1 MKKSTSGKLAL
12 RLTGAITR
20 FILNIIFYILVVAAV
35 YKGANFLYHFSY
47 EVFGSVARTGEPGT
61 DVPIQIYRGET
72 TMNIATKLETS
83 LVIVDKYS
91 FYFKTKLKNYDIM
104 PGTYILNTSMD
115 YNEILAVITN
125 AKNSIAA
132 EESIE
137 SAKDGIGGTK
147 GSGEDAANGQGTGE
161 DATNVKDTE
170 DGSDAG
176 DDGNASNNG
185 IPDGTGNS
193 GDAGKTGGAKGEK
206 P

>member
-1 MKKSTSGKLAL
+1 MGKSTSGKLAL

-35 YKGANFLYHFSY
+35 YKGATFLYRFSY
-47 EVFGSVARTGEPGT
+47 EVFGSVARSEAPGT
-61 DVPIQIYRGET
+61 DVPVQIYRGET

-91 FYFKTKLKNYDIM
+91 FYFRTKLKNEDIM

-115 YNEILAVITN
+115 YDEILEIITDP
-125 AKNSIAA
+125 KNSIAA

-137 SAKDGIGGTK
+137 SAQEGIGGKGDAGSNENGQDAENGGAGTS
-147 GSGEDAANGQGTGE
+147 GSGENQDVSGTG
-161 DATNVKDTE
+161 
-170 DGSDAG
+170 
-176 DDGNASNNG
+176 
-185 IPDGTGNS
+185 PDGGTAPGENDKN
-193 GDAGKTGGAKGEK
+193 GGVEGKR

>member
-12 RLTGAITR
+12 RLAGAITR
-20 FILNIIFYILVVAAV
+20 FILNIIFYVLVVAAV
-35 YKGANFLYHFSY
+35 YKGATFLYNFSY
-47 EVFGSVARTGEPGT
+47 EVFGSVARTEEPGT
-61 DVPIQIYRGET
+61 NVPVQIYRGET

-91 FYFKTKLKNYDIM
+91 FYVKTKLKNYDIM

-115 YNEILAVITN
+115 YDEILEIISDS
-125 AKNSIAA
+125 KNSIAE

-147 GSGEDAANGQGTGE
+147 SEAEKDTGEDGGKKDTSGEDSE
-161 DATNVKDTE
+161 DSGDKEQKGAVQKE
-170 DGSDAG
+170 DGAE
-176 DDGNASNNG
+176 
-185 IPDGTGNS
+185 
-193 GDAGKTGGAKGEK
+193 GKR